1 MANLIKIDTTGY
13 TSDYIL
19 LLDSPSSVGKYVTVK
34 DTGMNPTFFASNAIV
49 ISTTSGYTFFDGNS
63 TEYIRTSKGS
73 LSFITTPSNWRL
85 LNTVAYTTLGHAV
98 LSTISTKN
106 MSVFG
111 GVSSFAQVTVKN
123 IMQADAIDTQN
134 VATVNAIPVIT
145 ASNMASTVAGL
156 GTLAYLSSISY
167 MNNYFASTVN
177 GLGTYGIISSSLLTS
192 SMQGLSPPYVSSTWL
207 TSTMQGLGTL
217 GYVSYSQ
224 FNSSIIGITLGF
236 RSNIGSTVS
245 GLGTFG
251 YISSQSLI
259 SSIRDLGQA
268 PYTYISSKQLQS
280 TTAGI
285 TTFNITTLVSTV
297 QGLGQI
303 YISTGGLVSTTV
315 GISNLN
321 TSNITSTINN
331 LGFSYISSL
340 SLQSTVAGLGTLGYI
355 SISQL
360 TSTMTGLSNAT
371 VAANTSIN
379 NLGNQ
384 YISAPSLVSSVVG
397 LGSAPYS
404 YISSASLVSTVNGLG
419 SVLLSTPS
427 LLEKV
432 TSLTNS
438 VYTSMSPITSTMNGM
453 GNHYLSTSGDVTVV
467 GRLGVY
473 LGGINGITRAG
484 NTPLNRTVTTV
495 ASGFDYPV
503 GVAVDSTGVYVADFG
518 NNVIRLYTPAG
529 VSTYA
534 SVYSPR
540 SIAIDAGGNMYVADS
555 VNGRIAKI
563 DAARNITYVGN
574 VYNVYGVAV
583 DSRGTIYATSYGT
596 DQVFQI
602 IGGTVTVLAG
612 SGLNGYADGD
622 ANSAQFN
629 RPYAVAVD
637 SADNIFVADTN
648 NSRIRQIKSSFV
660 ISLVQVTTGPP
671 AHMVMDGAGNIY
683 YTIPSLQVIMK
694 RDTAGNVTTYAG
706 SGSQAFADGIPGSF
720 AGPEGLAID
729 SAGNI
734 YVADTFN
741 NAVRK
746 IDTSGNVTTLFSG
759 GTYPNSLNL
768 PRGVA
773 VDSSGIYVADTGNS
787 RICSIIPGSVGP
799 SSTAMQYVTTATGAG
814 SARVYALMKSGT
826 TPYIYSGKVG
836 DSTYTYREFIRLGQS
851 PFIGFIRYVFGPSDM
866 IAVSA
871 TIEANAPPLSA
882 NVYWV
887 GGEPLNIG
895 DPLAVYTTFTNP
907 GPPYTATLVAGF
919 DEIGYIH
926 ITGNAP
932 IYYNPGNFVWGST
945 IGEYPKTITIPSGT
959 ITVVMDSRVS
969 NAFRIGTYFGYALD
983 GNGNHWYVGAWLAIK
998 DANGTYVCVSD
1009 SSWRRVD
1016 SFTGSTLTSVTIPGT
1031 VTPPSLNVIAGG
1043 STSITVSTFAGG
1055 GSPGSADGTGTYASF
1070 NFPFA
1075 VALDSAGNIY
1085 VVDAAN
1091 NKIRKI
1097 TPAGVVTTFAGSG
1110 ASGSA
1115 DGTGTA
1121 ASFNSP
1127 RGIVVD
1133 SAGNIYVA
1141 DTNNNLIRKITPTAV
1156 VTTLAGSGALG
1167 SADGT
1172 GTAASFRGPFGI
1184 ALDSTGNI
1192 YVGDINN
1199 NKIRKITPA
1208 GVVTTFAGSGDSGSA
1223 DGTGTAA
1230 SFFLPGGVAVDSA
1243 GNIYVAD
1250 TLSNK
1255 IRKITP
1261 AAVVTTL
1268 AGSGTLGSADGTGTA
1283 ASFSSPSGVTVDLA
1297 GNIYVGDSLNNKIRK
1312 ITPAAVVTTLA
1323 GIGTQGFDDGTGTS
1337 ATFRSPRGIALDSA
1351 GNIYVA
1357 DTNNHLIRK
1366 LTSDPLAGY
1375 LDANGTSAQF
1385 NNPYAICLDASHNI
1399 YVADTGNQMIRK
1411 VDPSA
1416 NVTTVAGQLT
1426 PGLAN
1431 GVGSAAQFNYPMGVA
1446 VDATNIYVADYGNN
1460 AIRKIDSTQKV
1471 TIYAGS
1477 PVGASGNSLT
1487 PPGLF
1492 DGPMGVFISGSY
1504 LYLTEVNNSD
1514 IKRMFGGTVVSTVA
1528 SGLSAPT
1535 AIAFDSAGTMY
1546 VTDNHRV
1553 ITIPNTAYAGT
1564 GSAGSAD
1571 GIWSSATFNSPEG
1584 IAIDSAGIVYVADS
1598 GNNLLRKIAPSATN
1612 NTLFYANST
1621 DIWRLTLPATNFYLT
1636 STTNLNGGLAYDG
1649 TTIYATRDNSIYAYN
1664 TVTTASY
1671 TLAGS
1676 SLGYANGTSGVY
1688 FNRPWGL
1695 AIDSSGQ
1702 NLYVCDYGNSAIR
1715 RVQISPL
1722 SVTTVASITNPV
1734 AIALDSYSRYAYVT
1748 NAGFLFGSVYR
1759 VSLLQGNTTQI
1770 VTGLGAILGI
1780 TIDPTNTYAY
1790 IIEVTGIVIKIN
1802 LQTFTIQTIAGSG
1815 VNASIDGISLAAA
1828 FAAPLG
1834 IIYEPTT
1841 ALMYSTDYG
1850 TGLIRTITTPIY
1862 LSTILGL
1869 EVIRTAPTITG
1880 TLTISGA
1887 TVGGLL
1893 YNSGGPT
1900 ASASVIIGKGITLK
1914 TDLRAGNSTVTA
1926 KTFTASGGTSGGT
1939 NRGYYYGDGTY
1950 VTSISDLRTKED
1962 IRPIRNAL
1970 SIVRKLQ
1977 AVEYTKRDDP
1987 TRRWI
1992 GYIAQDIEE
2001 VLPELVTTDDSPE
2014 KWKSVQYTNLPGL
2027 IIEAIKE
2034 LKEKYR
2040 ILSDIANAQSI
2051 ASANAQSIAS
2061 ANAQSIAGANAQSIA
2076 GANAQSIAGA
2086 NA

>member
-1 MANLIKIDTTGY
+1 
-13 TSDYIL
+13 
-19 LLDSPSSVGKYVTVK
+19 
-34 DTGMNPTFFASNAIV
+34 
-49 ISTTSGYTFFDGNS
+49 
-63 TEYIRTSKGS
+63 
-73 LSFITTPSNWRL
+73 
-85 LNTVAYTTLGHAV
+85 
-98 LSTISTKN
+98 
-106 MSVFG
+106 
-111 GVSSFAQVTVKN
+111 
-123 IMQADAIDTQN
+123 
-134 VATVNAIPVIT
+134 
-145 ASNMASTVAGL
+145 
-156 GTLAYLSSISY
+156 
-167 MNNYFASTVN
+167 
-177 GLGTYGIISSSLLTS
+177 
-192 SMQGLSPPYVSSTWL
+192 
-207 TSTMQGLGTL
+207 
-217 GYVSYSQ
+217 
-224 FNSSIIGITLGF
+224 
-236 RSNIGSTVS
+236 
-245 GLGTFG
+245 
-251 YISSQSLI
+251 
-259 SSIRDLGQA
+259 
-268 PYTYISSKQLQS
+268 
-280 TTAGI
+280 
-285 TTFNITTLVSTV
+285 
-297 QGLGQI
+297 
-303 YISTGGLVSTTV
+303 
-315 GISNLN
+315 
-321 TSNITSTINN
+321 
-331 LGFSYISSL
+331 
-340 SLQSTVAGLGTLGYI
+340 
-355 SISQL
+355 
-360 TSTMTGLSNAT
+360 
-371 VAANTSIN
+371 
-379 NLGNQ
+379 
-384 YISAPSLVSSVVG
+384 
-397 LGSAPYS
+397 
-404 YISSASLVSTVNGLG
+404 
-419 SVLLSTPS
+419 
-427 LLEKV
+427 
-432 TSLTNS
+432 
-438 VYTSMSPITSTMNGM
+438 
-453 GNHYLSTSGDVTVV
+453 
-467 GRLGVY
+467 
-473 LGGINGITRAG
+473 
-484 NTPLNRTVTTV
+484 
-495 ASGFDYPV
+495 
-503 GVAVDSTGVYVADFG
+503 
-518 NNVIRLYTPAG
+518 

-1085 VVDAAN
+1085 VVDAA
-1091 NKIRKI
+1091 
-1097 TPAGVVTTFAGSG
+1097 
-1110 ASGSA
+1110 
-1115 DGTGTA
+1115 
-1121 ASFNSP
+1121 
-1127 RGIVVD
+1127 
-1133 SAGNIYVA
+1133 
-1141 DTNNNLIRKITPTAV
+1141 
-1156 VTTLAGSGALG
+1156 
-1167 SADGT
+1167 
-1172 GTAASFRGPFGI
+1172 
-1184 ALDSTGNI
+1184 
-1192 YVGDINN
+1192 N